1 MSVDWRRVVFEGRPR
16 SNKGQQTRDK
26 LAIVGPRSKLQDRDL
41 ARERVRVKFR
51 KEIIAVIK
59 PASLPLTIGEP
70 CGVRSPEASITKLI
84 NHYLS
89 RDSFFIISRQ
99 SAATQ
104 GAQMR
109 FQRLFLWQGT
119 TPGSTLLAPCLNT
132 VNGVKSS

>member
-1 MSVDWRRVVFEGRPR
+1 MRDGLDH
-16 SNKGQQTRDK
+16 TRDK
-26 LAIVGPRSKLQDRDL
+26 RAIVAPRSKLQDRDL

-59 PASLPLTIGEP
+59 PPYLPSWYRRAVWGP
-70 CGVRSPEASITKLI
+70 FSPEASITKLI

-104 GAQMR
+104 GA
-109 FQRLFLWQGT
+109 
-119 TPGSTLLAPCLNT
+119 
-132 VNGVKSS
+132 